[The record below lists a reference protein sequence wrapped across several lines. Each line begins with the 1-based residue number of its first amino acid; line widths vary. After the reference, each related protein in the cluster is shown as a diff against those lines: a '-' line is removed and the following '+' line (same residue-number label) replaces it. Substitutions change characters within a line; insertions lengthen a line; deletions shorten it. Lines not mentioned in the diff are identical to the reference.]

1 MVLCPISCSSWQPC
15 LCGACSFLTHRR
27 SILDF
32 IFHASCPILWHSFY
46 VLNFKGAFNSVHG
59 KVFFLMVSI
68 RECHQANSK
77 SLCPSFQVSTLASAR
92 GFSVTVVWSAG
103 RGFVVWWGA
112 VGECGVFSVLTATHW
127 WDARHALHNLSLWMG
142 ILFSGNG
149 QPRGISALSV
159 TFLMAIVMQLTIGRN
174 AESSKE
180 RKYVTFGCVG

>member
-92 GFSVTVVWSAG
+92 GFSLTVVWSAG
-103 RGFVVWWGA
+103 RGLWFGEELWENVVSSLSLLLHIDEMQGMLCTISRFEWA
-112 VGECGVFSVLTATHW
+112 SCSVGMASPGVFQPCRWPSW
-127 WDARHALHNLSLWMG
+127 W
-142 ILFSGNG
+142 
-149 QPRGISALSV
+149 P
-159 TFLMAIVMQLTIGRN
+159 
-174 AESSKE
+174 
-180 RKYVTFGCVG
+180 